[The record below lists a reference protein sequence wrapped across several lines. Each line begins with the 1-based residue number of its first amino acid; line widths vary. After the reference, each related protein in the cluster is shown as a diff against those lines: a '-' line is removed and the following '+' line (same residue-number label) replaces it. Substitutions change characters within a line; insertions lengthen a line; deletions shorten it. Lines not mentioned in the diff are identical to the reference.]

1 MSSDELRIRWRAAQ
15 ERFRGS
21 LFYLPAVYV
30 IGAALLAGAT
40 TWFDRA
46 FAGELPKIPLLLPT
60 TVASA
65 RAILSTIAG
74 ATITVAGVVFS
85 LTVIAV
91 QLASSQFSPR
101 VLRGFLR
108 DRFSQRVIG
117 VVMATFTYCLLV
129 LAATP
134 TPRTDEQTVQN
145 VSVTVA
151 VFLAVVAVLA
161 IVAFLDHSAR
171 SMQVGEVIRRS
182 SDETRELIRE
192 HLVELGE
199 GADPAFA
206 PNRPGDP
213 PDLEVTAR
221 TEGWVQQ
228 IDDSALLSALPEGA
242 ELHVRVRAGSYVT
255 PATLLAEV
263 WSEGLDGDDAD
274 EVSDDVRGA
283 VHTGHERTMQQDM
296 SFGIRQLVD
305 IGLRALSPGIND
317 PTTAIEVIYRLGG
330 LIEEILVHDLPELA
344 TSDEEGRRV
353 VRTAEVDHDQ
363 LVRYA
368 FRQIRVAGI
377 DHPAVIDKLVEV
389 LGELHV
395 HAQRESLQE
404 RATQLAEEARLAVAD
419 TEAHVSLDEDADPI
433 RRTARHFGLLDDAAG

>member
-1 MSSDELRIRWRAAQ
+1 MNADRLRIRWRAAQ

-21 LFYLPAVYV
+21 LFYLPALYV

-40 TWFDRA
+40 TWFDRIYA
-46 FAGELPKIPLLLPT
+46 SELPGIPLLLPT
-60 TVASA
+60 TVPSA
-65 RAILSTIAG
+65 RAILSTIAA

-129 LAATP
+129 LATLPA
-134 TPRTDEQTVQN
+134 PRDGETVQN
-145 VSVTVA
+145 VSVTFALV
-151 VFLAVVAVLA
+151 LAVLAVLA

-182 SDETRELIRE
+182 SDETRALIRE
-192 HLVELGE
+192 HLLELGE
-199 GADPAFA
+199 GVDPAFA
-206 PNRPGDP
+206 GTRPDDQ
-213 PDLEVTAR
+213 PDLQVTAR

-228 IDDSALLSALPEGA
+228 IDDSALLAALPEGA
-242 ELHVRVRAGSYVT
+242 VLHVCVRAGSYVT

-263 WSEGLDGDDAD
+263 WSEGLDEDDAD
-274 EVSDDVRGA
+274 EVAGDVRGA

-305 IGLRALSPGIND
+305 IALRALSPGIND

-330 LIEEILVHDLPELA
+330 LIEEILVHDLPALI

-353 VRTAEVDHDQ
+353 VRTAEVDHDR

-377 DHPAVIDKLVEV
+377 DQPAVIDKLVQV

-395 HAQRESLQE
+395 HAQREGLQE
-404 RATQLAEEARLAVAD
+404 RATQLAEEARLAVTD
-419 TEAHVSLDEDADPI
+419 LEAHVSLKEDAAPI
-433 RRTARHFGLLDDAAG
+433 RRTARRFGLLGGDVR